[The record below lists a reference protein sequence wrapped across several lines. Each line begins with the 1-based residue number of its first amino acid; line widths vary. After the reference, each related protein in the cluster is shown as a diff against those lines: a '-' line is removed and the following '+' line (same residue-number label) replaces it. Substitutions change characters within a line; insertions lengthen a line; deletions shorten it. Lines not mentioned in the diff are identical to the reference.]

1 MRKPAVVGAAILIAD
16 VLVLLLA
23 LFASSRAW
31 LWWRPHL
38 EHLIQVQWLD
48 LLGPNEWMPPGLLL
62 VAAWVLFLRHLG
74 FYDPRRMSTVIRELG
89 ALSRSLLYLLIL
101 IVTIQFF
108 VPERYYSR
116 SLIVLFLGASFV
128 GLAMWR
134 WALLVG
140 QGRLPMDFAAEKVA
154 IVGVA
159 EDARIMAERLER
171 YGRFELAGFIAPR
184 GEMAGDD
191 GPRRRASDRDLTP
204 CVPDGQVLGAVAEMP
219 NLVNAHDIQTV
230 VLASRVILRDEALKL
245 ATHCDQMGL
254 RVLQVPF
261 TWGVASPKL
270 RFAELGELQLVDLSN
285 LSYPSLVEHF
295 KRGFDLLAT
304 SLALIALSPVFLVTA
319 IGVYLDDPGPVF
331 FTAPRAGKGGRAF
344 PFIKFRSMVVGAD
357 KMKDQLRDQNE
368 TDGVLFK
375 IKDDPRITRIG
386 HFIRKYSVD
395 ELPQLW
401 NVMRGDMNLVG
412 PRPLPMKDLEGIE
425 DDPEI
430 AYWFELR
437 HKVSPGIT
445 GLWQVSGRSNL
456 GFRAM
461 VDLDIYYI
469 QNWSFW
475 LDLKILL
482 MTIPAVLRGRGAA

>member
-1 MRKPAVVGAAILIAD
+1 LRKPALVGATILIAD
-16 VLVLLLA
+16 VVVLLGA
-23 LFASSRAW
+23 LFVSSRAW

-74 FYDPRRMSTVIRELG
+74 FYDPSRMSTVIRELG

-101 IVTIQFF
+101 VVTIQFF

-116 SLIVLFLGASFV
+116 SLIVLFLGATFT
-128 GLAMWR
+128 GLATWR
-134 WALLVG
+134 WALLVV
-140 QGRLPMDFAAEKVA
+140 QGRRPMDFAAERVA
-154 IVGVA
+154 IVGTA

-171 YGRFELAGFIAPR
+171 YGRFALAGFIAPR
-184 GEMAGDD
+184 GERGDLAQ
-191 GPRRRASDRDLTP
+191 PRRRAADRDHAP
-204 CVPDGQVLGAVAEMP
+204 VVPEDQILGEVGDMRD
-219 NLVNAHDIQTV
+219 LVNQYDVHTV
-230 VLASRVILRDEALKL
+230 VLASRILLRDEALKL

-304 SLALIALSPVFLVTA
+304 SLALVALSPVFLATA
-319 IGVYLDDPGPVF
+319 LGVWLDDPGPVF

-357 KMKDQLRDQNE
+357 RMKEDLRDKNE

-375 IKDDPRITRIG
+375 IRNDPRITRIG

-412 PRPLPMKDLEGIE
+412 PRPLPMRDLEGIE
-425 DDPEI
+425 NDPEI

-445 GLWQVSGRSNL
+445 GLWQVSGRSDL

-469 QNWSFW
+469 QNWSLW